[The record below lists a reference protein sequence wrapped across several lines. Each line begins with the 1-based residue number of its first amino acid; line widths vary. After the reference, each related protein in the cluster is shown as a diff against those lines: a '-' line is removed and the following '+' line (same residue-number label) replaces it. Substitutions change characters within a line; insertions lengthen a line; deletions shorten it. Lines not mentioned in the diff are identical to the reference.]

1 VVSPQV
7 DGMGVVV
14 AALNVLDDKTTMTP
28 HVLLSTVP
36 LGGRCV
42 LAWTAE
48 GLVVAALTHDG
59 TSLATAPLRRKK
71 GTALTLT
78 PVAPWLAGAE
88 AASVRLELSCM
99 EMG

>member
-1 VVSPQV
+1 V

-28 HVLLSTVP
+28 HVLSSTVP

-48 GLVVAALTHDG
+48 GPVVAALTHDG
-59 TSLATAPLRRKK
+59 TSLATAPLRLKK
-71 GTALTLT
+71 GTALNLT

-99 EMG
+99 KMG